1 MERPS
6 EARRAP
12 AIELRFGHVNLAQ
25 VRLRTTDPD
34 AIRAAL
40 TARVASAPKFF
51 DRTAVSLDLSA
62 LETPPEPAELRAVV
76 EAVRGAGVMPIG
88 LAHGADAIESLAD
101 ALSLPVIRQFRD
113 ESERPKKPDA
123 AAAPAAVRTVG
134 AAPGAATAAPAA
146 REAAPTSQMHHA
158 IIRSGQRVYAR
169 GRDLVVTA
177 TVGAGSEVIA
187 DGSVHVY
194 GTLRGRAIA
203 GARGDAAA
211 RVFCQE
217 FHAEL
222 VSIAGVFRVF
232 ETIPPELEGRP
243 VQAWLEGED
252 LHVARIGAPDR

>member
-1 MERPS
+1 MDTPG

-25 VRLRTTDPD
+25 VRLRTTDPQ
-34 AIRAAL
+34 AIREAL
-40 TARVASAPKFF
+40 AARVASAPKFF
-51 DRTAVSLDLSA
+51 DRTAVSLDLGA
-62 LETPPEPAELRAVV
+62 LEAPPEPAELRAIMA
-76 EAVRGAGVMPIG
+76 AVRGAGVMPIG
-88 LAHGADAIESLAD
+88 LAHGAPAVESLAD
-101 ALSLPVIRQFRD
+101 ALALPVIRQFRD
-113 ESERPKKPDA
+113 EAERKKPDPA
-123 AAAPAAVRTVG
+123 VAPPTGARAGAPAGSARAAPAQD
-134 AAPGAATAAPAA
+134 
-146 REAAPTSQMHHA
+146 AAPTSQMHHA

-194 GTLRGRAIA
+194 GALRGRAIA
-203 GARGDAAA
+203 GARGDATA

-232 ETIPPELEGRP
+232 ETIPPELEGRA

-252 LHVARIGAPDR
+252 LHCARIGAHER

>member
-40 TARVASAPKFF
+40 AARVASAPKFF

-62 LETPPEPAELRAVV
+62 LDAAPEPATLRAVV
-76 EAVRGAGVMPIG
+76 DAVRAAGVMPIG
-88 LAHGADAIESLAD
+88 LAHGAEAVDSLAD

-123 AAAPAAVRTVG
+123 PANAQAAPAA
-134 AAPGAATAAPAA
+134 APL
-146 REAAPTSQMHHA
+146 REAGPISQMHHA

-169 GRDLVVTA
+169 GRDLVVTS

-194 GTLRGRAIA
+194 GPLRGRAIA
-203 GARGDAAA
+203 GARGDATA

-232 ETIPPELEGRP
+232 ETIPPDLAGNP

-252 LHVARIGAPDR
+252 LHVARLGAPDR

>member
-1 MERPS
+1 MENS
-6 EARRAP
+6 GAAARAP

-25 VRLRTTDPD
+25 VRLRTLEPH

-40 TARVASAPKFF
+40 GARVASAPRFF

-62 LETPPEPAELRAVV
+62 LASLPEPAELRAAVD
-76 EAVRGAGVMPIG
+76 AVRSAGVLPIG
-88 LAHGADAIESLAD
+88 LAHGATGIEALAD

-113 ESERPKKPDA
+113 PSERRQPAYGAPPA
-123 AAAPAAVRTVG
+123 AGTAGAPQAAPAAEG
-134 AAPGAATAAPAA
+134 AVAA
-146 REAAPTSQMHHA
+146 QIHDA

-194 GTLRGRAIA
+194 GALRGRAIA

-232 ETIPPELEGRP
+232 ETIPPELEGRA
-243 VQAWLEGED
+243 VQARLEGED
-252 LHVARIGAPDR
+252 LHFARIGAHER

>member
-1 MERPS
+1 MDRPS

-34 AIRAAL
+34 AIRTAL
-40 TARVASAPKFF
+40 AARVASAPKFF

-62 LETPPEPAELRAVV
+62 LDAAPEPSALRAAVD
-76 EAVRGAGVMPIG
+76 AVRAAGVMPIG
-88 LAHGADAIESLAD
+88 LAHGAEAVDSLAD

-113 ESERPKKPDA
+113 DADRPKKPEA
-123 AAAPAAVRTVG
+123 AARPGTTAADGSAPAALRDAG
-134 AAPGAATAAPAA
+134 PI
-146 REAAPTSQMHHA
+146 SQMHHA

-169 GRDLVVTA
+169 ARDLVVTA

-194 GTLRGRAIA
+194 GALRGRAIA
-203 GARGDAAA
+203 GARGDATA